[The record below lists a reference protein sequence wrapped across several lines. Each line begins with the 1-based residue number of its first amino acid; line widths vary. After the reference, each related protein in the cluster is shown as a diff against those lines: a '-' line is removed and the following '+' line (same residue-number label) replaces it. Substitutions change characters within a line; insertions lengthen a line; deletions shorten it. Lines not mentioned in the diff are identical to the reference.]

1 MPDTML
7 SHELDKIIANCQLR
21 IQQQRIHVREL
32 SADSTQQK
40 QAEGELAA
48 MVAGLDRSSLGTE
61 QDFGSASN
69 RCD

>member
-32 SADSTQQK
+32 SADSMQQK

-48 MVAGLDRSSLGTE
+48 MVAGLEKLRGYRKLLS
-61 QDFGSASN
+61 
-69 RCD
+69 

>member
-32 SADSTQQK
+32 SADSMQQK

-48 MVAGLDRSSLGTE
+48 MVAGLEKLRGYRKLFS
-61 QDFGSASN
+61 
-69 RCD
+69 